1 MKNTPRGEGMG
12 AGFPSDLVHIAP
24 NSGCFCLKAYAEEL
38 AIGNMTQ
45 TKQLRKI
52 CYELIG

>member
-12 AGFPSDLVHIAP
+12 GGFPSDLVHIAP

>member
-1 MKNTPRGEGMG
+1 MGKGMG
-12 AGFPSDLVHIAP
+12 GVRQIWCVLPRTVDASVHQRA
-24 NSGCFCLKAYAEEL
+24 NLKAYAEEL